1 MARPAFAEVVR
12 DAQRRGKLILMDGP
26 MGTELAQSGL
36 DLATEL
42 TSEWNLTRPEA
53 VKVVYE
59 DYTNA
64 GAEVLVTNTF
74 STHLAF
80 LRGDVNWREQAQ
92 AALDLARQPEW
103 DHLYCLGSV
112 GTAVGE

>member
-1 MARPAFAEVVR
+1 MARPAFADVVR

-26 MGTELAQSGL
+26 MGTELVHSGL
-36 DLATEL
+36 DLEKEL
-42 TSEWNLTRPEA
+42 TSEWNLTHPEA

-74 STHLAF
+74 SSHLAWM
-80 LRGDVNWREQAQ
+80 RNDPGVGAQ
-92 AALDLARQPEW
+92 VRAAFTLVRQPEW
-103 DHLYCLGSV
+103 DHTYCLGSV
-112 GTAVGE
+112 G